1 MGDVFSIY
9 ITPDENNVNITEEE
23 TTINIEE
30 ASENSEVIHLSPIN
44 NPLFITPE
52 PDNILVITDA
62 DAESGGCCESL
73 LGGTE
78 NQLLAKA
85 SNAPYDFKWVDNT
98 GFANT
103 YDSNNDGIVD
113 RADFADNAQQAFNAT
128 YVDGKDINNYYT
140 KAEVDS
146 RVSNYV
152 FYQNTPSYV
161 WTITHNLDKYP
172 NVIIIDSAGSVID
185 GSIRYMSLQQVQITF
200 NRGFSGT
207 ARLS

>member
-52 PDNILVITDA
+52 PDNILIITDA

-85 SNAPYDFKWVDNT
+85 SNAPFDFKWVDNT
-98 GFANT
+98 GFEDI
-103 YDSNNDGIVD
+103 YDADHDGIID
-113 RADFADNAQQAFNAT
+113 RAEYATNAQNAFNAT
-128 YVDGKDINNYYT
+128 YVDGKDINDYYNKT
-140 KAEVDS
+140 EIDNIVKD
-146 RVSNYV
+146 YV
-152 FYQNTPSYV
+152 FYQITPSYI
-161 WTITHNLDKYP
+161 WNITHNLDKYP
-172 NVIIIDSAGSVID
+172 NVIIFDSAGSIID
-185 GSIRYMSLQQVQITF
+185 GKIRYVNLQQVEITF
-200 NRGFSGT
+200 NRGFAGT
-207 ARLS
+207 ARMS